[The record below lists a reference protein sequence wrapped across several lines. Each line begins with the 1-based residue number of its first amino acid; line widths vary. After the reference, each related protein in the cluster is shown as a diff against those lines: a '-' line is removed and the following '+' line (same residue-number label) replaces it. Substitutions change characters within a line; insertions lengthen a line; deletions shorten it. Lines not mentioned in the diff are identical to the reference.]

1 MQISWVFSD
10 IYVSFRAFMLS
21 IITELDGSKAS
32 LSHPEVITR
41 FSGVSNKSPFRIK
54 GQIGEL
60 FHRIIAAKT
69 KDALSMTGGCARYL
83 NAAGRQKDPL
93 ILHARINAASL

>member
-10 IYVSFRAFMLS
+10 INVSLGPYP
-21 IITELDGSKAS
+21 LDSTGLDDPQGLFERS

-54 GQIGEL
+54 RQIGEL
-60 FHRIIAAKT
+60 FHRIIAGT
-69 KDALSMTGGCARYL
+69 D
-83 NAAGRQKDPL
+83 
-93 ILHARINAASL
+93 